1 MLYPWRLEEAFS
13 HLKLIVLIITCHF
26 FTFTANIPSQYNT
39 KPSARNCDRPKTRK
53 AGQIIKKHTSC
64 YNDYLYDI
72 IIQKE
77 WKMFFILS
85 RAWDK
90 EKNSESLW
98 GIEPQTFGFRA
109 PMLYYWATSVMF
121 VDIIRKMVSSELGKE
136 IVKYISHLV
145 TMVVS
150 FGTRNFFFVSR
161 SWQDEKCLSLQLFT
175 SLSRASFN
183 LNVYYFF

>member
-1 MLYPWRLEEAFS
+1 
-13 HLKLIVLIITCHF
+13 
-26 FTFTANIPSQYNT
+26 
-39 KPSARNCDRPKTRK
+39 
-53 AGQIIKKHTSC
+53 
-64 YNDYLYDI
+64 
-72 IIQKE
+72 
-77 WKMFFILS
+77 MFFILS

-90 EKNSESLW
+90 EKNSESPW

-183 LNVYYFF
+183 LNVYYFYRFLVCTFFRGPPENHLDETHGINRYSVDKSLFGG

>member
-1 MLYPWRLEEAFS
+1 
-13 HLKLIVLIITCHF
+13 
-26 FTFTANIPSQYNT
+26 
-39 KPSARNCDRPKTRK
+39 
-53 AGQIIKKHTSC
+53 
-64 YNDYLYDI
+64 
-72 IIQKE
+72 
-77 WKMFFILS
+77 MFFILS

-90 EKNSESLW
+90 EKNSKSPW

-150 FGTRNFFFVSR
+150 FGTRNFFFVSC
-161 SWQDEKCLSLQLFT
+161 SWQDENLSFT
-175 SLSRASFN
+175 TTFYFFVSSKFN
-183 LNVYYFF
+183 LNVYYFYRFLVYTFFRGPPENHLDETHGINRYSVDKSLFGG